1 MREKSIVSITTIAGT
16 MENFVLESMEYM
28 QSKGWDVTLMC
39 NTKQHPMHRDVPM
52 GMHYIHVPM
61 ERSFNLITAIKC
73 TRQLI
78 KEFRKTKPTMVQ
90 YGTTH
95 AALFGSIAAWLT
107 HVPIRIHLQ
116 WGIYNYDEMGF
127 VGKFYWFVE
136 WLTCKLSTDI
146 RPVSHKNLQVA
157 LDQKLFKAGKGKVL
171 GQGGTIGVDL
181 TQYPLNEKASLRSQI
196 RGQLEINEQ
205 TYVYGFIGRIS
216 KDKGNNELFKAF
228 QKIEPTHNV
237 VLLLLGANEG
247 TIDKTLQ
254 EWADNCPNVV
264 FAGRVNHDDVPKYL
278 AAMDVLVHPTYREGF
293 GMVLQEAMAMEVPII
308 TTNIPGPSEVIEEGI
323 SGVLVPSRDT
333 DALYEAMID
342 SYKHQEKYKQYGK
355 NGRIRV
361 EKYFDRPVMIE
372 IIYHDKEELY
382 NSFINNKKH

>member
-1 MREKSIVSITTIAGT
+1 MRNKSIVSITTIAGT
-16 MENFVLESMEYM
+16 MESFVLESMVYM
-28 QSKGWDVTLMC
+28 QQKGWDVTLMC
-39 NTKQHPMHRDVPM
+39 NTNQHLIDRIPE
-52 GMHYIHVPM
+52 GMHYVHVPM
-61 ERSFNLITAIKC
+61 ERSFSLGKAIKC
-73 TRQLI
+73 TRLLVR
-78 KEFRKTKPTMVQ
+78 EFRKRKPAMVQ

-107 HVPIRIHLQ
+107 RVPIRIHLQ

-157 LDQKLFKAGKGKVL
+157 LDEHLFKPGKGKVL

-181 TQYPLNEKASLRSQI
+181 SKYPLAEKHQLRSEI
-196 RGQLEINEQ
+196 RQKYDIAES
-205 TYVYGFIGRIS
+205 TYVYGFVGRIS
-216 KDKGNNELFKAF
+216 KDKGNNELLEAFKN
-228 QKIEPTHNV
+228 IESGNDV
-237 VLLLLGANEG
+237 ALLLLGPDEG
-247 TIDKTLQ
+247 TLDKKLM
-254 EWADNCPNVV
+254 EWAKQSPKVIFTGSIDHDNI
-264 FAGRVNHDDVPKYL
+264 PKHL
-278 AAMDVLVHPTYREGF
+278 TAMDVLVHPTYREGF

-323 SGVLVPSRDT
+323 SGVLVPSH
-333 DALYEAMID
+333 DAVALGDAMKEFYE
-342 SYKHQEKYKQYGK
+342 HREKYKQYGK

-372 IIYHDKEELY
+372 NIFQDKEELY